1 MRRWPGF
8 GIALVVLVHCGGGE
22 TGAAPAADAGAD
34 ATSAGDGD
42 TIVDARAPEAGSD
55 TDSSADADS
64 AADAD
69 SGKVVCDKTAPPP
82 RVKVELVASDL
93 FAPWSMAFL
102 PNGDMLLTEREGRIR
117 LLRRGGTL
125 EPTPVPGGPATEY
138 ANQGGYW
145 GLAIDPRFATR
156 PYVYLAFVH
165 VYPGVPR
172 TAGLR
177 VSRFRWDRETLV
189 DELPILDG
197 PHEDDTVTNAG
208 GRIAFGADG
217 KLYVTIGERALGL
230 PAQELDNLHGKIV
243 RIGDD
248 GTIPADNPFVNT
260 PGARKEIWTFG
271 HRNPQ
276 GIMLRPE
283 TGAMYATEH
292 GSADHDEINLLPGG
306 GNYGYPGYAVDASA
320 PNLVAPLLDFT
331 PAVAPSGATFY
342 QSNVLAGWCG
352 DLFVACLVGER
363 ILRIRFGPSAGTPP
377 VVESLFQGT
386 YGRIRDVAQGPDGY
400 LYFVEDAFTGANIRR
415 IVPE

>member
-1 MRRWPGF
+1 MRRWPKS
-8 GIALVVLVHCGGGE
+8 GILLVLLVHCGGTE
-22 TGAAPAADAGAD
+22 PAATPAGDAGSDAADAAD
-34 ATSAGDGD
+34 RDALPATD
-42 TIVDARAPEAGSD
+42 AGSD
-55 TDSSADADS
+55 
-64 AADAD
+64 AADAADRDAPDANGD
-69 SGKVVCDKTAPPP
+69 SGKIVCDKTAPSP
-82 RVKVELVASDL
+82 RVRVELVASDL
-93 FAPWSMAFL
+93 LNPWSMAFL
-102 PNGDMLLTEREGRIR
+102 PSGDMLLTEREGRIR

-125 EPTPVPGGPATEY
+125 EPTAVPGGPATEY

-156 PYVYLAFVH
+156 PYVYLAFTYVH
-165 VYPGVPR
+165 PGVPR

-189 DELPILDG
+189 DELPLLDG

-208 GRIAFGADG
+208 GRIAFGPDG

-243 RIGDD
+243 RISDD
-248 GTIPADNPFVNT
+248 GTVPNDNPFVNT

-276 GIMLRPE
+276 GIMVRPE
-283 TGAMYATEH
+283 TGGIYVTEH
-292 GSADHDEINLLPGG
+292 GSAGHDEVNLLAAGS
-306 GNYGYPGYAVDASA
+306 NYGYPSYAVDASA
-320 PNLVAPLLDFT
+320 PNLSPPLLDFT

-342 QSNVLAGWCG
+342 ASNVLRGWCG
-352 DLFVACLVGER
+352 DLFVGCLVGEQ
-363 ILRIRFGPSAGTPP
+363 ILRIRFDAARPP

-386 YGRIRDVAQGPDGY
+386 YGRIRDVVQGPDGY